1 MATYVFIHGAF
12 QGGWIWK
19 YVATPLR
26 AAGHLVYTPT
36 MDGCGE
42 RAHQIR
48 PEISMEGYVKEVAE
62 LLYFEDLKDVILVG
76 TSTGGLA
83 ASYIAENAE
92 ARIGHLV
99 FIEALL
105 PLPGE
110 RIRDLLVPVSGGSG
124 SGAKWEATKLAYG
137 PPKEFINGPMLADVD
152 PEIRAFAAERFRLY
166 PFSATPAVTSETTF
180 WDKTWKATV
189 INCTKSTNPA
199 DSHQYRSAEKLNAKL
214 IELDANHYPMLSHPK
229 ELTEILLTI
238 AKEL

>member
-19 YVATPLR
+19 FVATPLR

-36 MDGCGE
+36 MDGCAE

-48 PEISMEGYVKEVAE
+48 PDITMEGYVKEVSD
-62 LLYFEDLKDVILVG
+62 LLFFEDLKDVILVG
-76 TSTGGLA
+76 TSTGGLT
-83 ASYIAENAE
+83 ASYIANQTQD
-92 ARIGHLV
+92 RIGHLV

-110 RIRDLLVPVSGGSG
+110 KIRDLLTPIPN
-124 SGAKWEATKLAYG
+124 SGAKWESTKLAYG
-137 PPKEFINGPMLADVD
+137 PAKEFIYGPMLADLD
-152 PEIRAFAAERFRLY
+152 PEIRAFAAPRFRLY
-166 PFSATPAVTSETTF
+166 PFSATPRVTGETDF

-199 DSHQYRSAEKLNAKL
+199 DAHQYRSAEKLKANL
-214 IELDANHYPMLSHPK
+214 IELDANHYPMLSHSK
-229 ELTEILLTI
+229 ELTQILLDI
-238 AKEL
+238 AK